1 MLSLCRWLE
10 LSVAELNLLGY
21 LFVANPIMH
30 GGGVEGSPLD
40 IETCIAMIEV
50 QYGCSR
56 AAYI

>member
-1 MLSLCRWLE
+1 M
-10 LSVAELNLLGY
+10 
-21 LFVANPIMH
+21 ANPIMH